1 MEHKDEHKHHEKKHE
16 HHTEHKHHEH
26 EHTSK
31 NKNTKLW
38 IMAVALGLL
47 IVISG
52 VQAFELVSLKNK
64 LSDEGLTG
72 LVEGSSKQTIS
83 TGSSSGTLNDNLDS
97 LPSMVGGC

>member
-16 HHTEHKHHEH
+16 HHAEHKHHEH
-26 EHTSK
+26 ASK

-64 LSDEGLTG
+64 LNEDLTG

-83 TGSSSGTLNDNLDS
+83 TGSSSGSLNDNLDS